1 MTKYQEIAKLAVAII
16 QRQYLRWKQ
25 RQFLLTLTLR
35 LPANSM
41 SPISGEW
48 IVAPRFLAETSR
60 LLRQIFHRWRV
71 SRTGKRKR

>member
-1 MTKYQEIAKLAVAII
+1 MAVAII

-41 SPISGEW
+41 SPISTEW
-48 IVAPRFLAETSR
+48 IVAPRFLTETSR

-71 SRTGKRKR
+71 SMTDRVEMVKLIRVYF